1 MNKNENET
9 KQKNEQVIY
18 INIDDSGK
26 LVDTEK
32 VSIYAGL
39 VFTSKKE
46 KDKFIT
52 QYRSIVKNIKC
63 KYCKED
69 ITICNSN
76 KSCPELK
83 HNMLKNKHNRQLM
96 NYIKKYSILC
106 CIINNDKVYSNIK
119 SNTASR
125 GRFLDYSLKLL
136 VKQTVKGL
144 IKEKRINPDLPV
156 KLIINIDEQTT
167 KTNGYYNLRDGIIE
181 ELKYGIFN
189 YNYGFFNTPI
199 INSDLNVN
207 VCYQKSEKSFLIQAS
222 DLVAGTVRTLYLNN
236 LDDFLEFSK
245 RTEFINYKI
254 ILP

>member
-1 MNKNENET
+1 MKENIQT
-9 KQKNEQVIY
+9 IY

-26 LVDTEK
+26 LVNTER

-39 VFTSKKE
+39 LFTSKKE

-52 QYRSIVKNIKC
+52 QYRSIVEDIRC
-63 KYCKED
+63 KYCKKD
-69 ITICNSN
+69 VSICTSN
-76 KSCPELK
+76 KACPELK
-83 HNMLKNKHNRQLM
+83 HNMLKPKHNRQLI

-119 SNTASR
+119 SNTSSR

-136 VKQTVKGL
+136 IKHTVKGL
-144 IKEKRINPDLPV
+144 IKENRINPNLPI

-167 KTNGYYNLRDGIIE
+167 KTNGYYNLRDGIVE

-189 YNYGFFNTPI
+189 YNYGTFHTPI
-199 INSDLNVN
+199 VNSSLDVK
-207 VCYQKSEKSFLIQAS
+207 VCYQKSEKSYLIQAS
-222 DLVAGTVRTLYLNN
+222 DLVAGTVRKLYLNN
-236 LDDFLEFSK
+236 INDFLEFTK
-245 RTEFINYKI
+245 RTDFINYKI

>member
-1 MNKNENET
+1 MNKSET
-9 KQKNEQVIY
+9 KNGQIIY

-26 LVDTEK
+26 LVDSEK
-32 VSIYAGL
+32 VAIYAGL
-39 VFTSKKE
+39 VFTSKNE

-52 QYRSIVKNIKC
+52 QYRSIVESIKC
-63 KYCKED
+63 KYCKND

-76 KSCPELK
+76 NSCPELK
-83 HNMLKNKHNRQLM
+83 HNMLKAKHNRQLM
-96 NYIKKYSILC
+96 NYIKKYSIIC
-106 CIINNDKVYSNIK
+106 CIINNDKVYPSIK

-136 VKQTVKGL
+136 IKQTVKGL
-144 IKEKRINPDLPV
+144 IKENRINPDLPV
-156 KLIINIDEQTT
+156 KLVINIDEQTT
-167 KTNGYYNLRDGIIE
+167 KTNGYYNLRDGIFE

-199 INSDLNVN
+199 VNSDLEVN

-222 DLVAGTVRTLYLNN
+222 DLVAGTVRKLYLNN
-236 LDDFLEFSK
+236 MDDFFEFSK